1 MSTTKNYTRPA
12 PAAFP
17 GLDFIYRSSGDGVDE
32 NLLVLFHGM
41 GDLPANFI
49 QFAIKMNLPQT
60 ALLALKAPLPVPFHE
75 GTCWAPVY
83 DYDGNE
89 HPPSSP
95 KMRQAVV
102 KTRNLVSDFLS
113 QRVLAPA
120 DTPPNDR
127 RLWWPARNVFLLG
140 FSQGGAAAMDVAL
153 FGGLGSSGGSS
164 GVSSSSL
171 GGTISISGWPSEASY
186 AGSSLPKLNPGQKI
200 LVTQGDRDDVV
211 DNWKSEAEFWKRA
224 LTGNGHLA
232 VQIIPGKGHSM
243 PTGAVEMRAIMSF
256 LGPNLVL
263 RNLALESMADVYE
276 VKTS

>member
-1 MSTTKNYTRPA
+1 MSTNKEHTRAA

-17 GLDFIYRSSGDGVDE
+17 GVDFIYRSSGDGVDE

-49 QFAIKMNLPQT
+49 QFAVKMNLPQT
-60 ALLALKAPLPVPFHE
+60 ALLALKAPFPVPFHE

-95 KMRQAVV
+95 IMRQAVV

-120 DTPPNDR
+120 DTPSNER
-127 RLWWPARNVFLLG
+127 RLWPARNVFLFG

-153 FGGLGSSGGSS
+153 FGSLGGGSS
-164 GVSSSSL
+164 SATPSLPL

-186 AGSSLPKLNPGQKI
+186 AGSTLPKINNAGQKI
-200 LVTQGDRDDVV
+200 LVTQGDRDDVCE
-211 DNWKSEAEFWKRA
+211 NWKSEAEFWKRTIA
-224 LTGNGHLA
+224 SNGQLA
-232 VQIIPGKGHSM
+232 VEIIPGKGHSM
-243 PTGAVEMRAIMSF
+243 PTGAVEVRAIMSF